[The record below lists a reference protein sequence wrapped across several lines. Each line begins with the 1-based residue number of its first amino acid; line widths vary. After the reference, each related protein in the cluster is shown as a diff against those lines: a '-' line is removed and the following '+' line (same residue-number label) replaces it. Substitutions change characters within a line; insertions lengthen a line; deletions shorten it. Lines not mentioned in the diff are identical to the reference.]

1 MACSRFV
8 HITYRSSTE
17 NTNRMMKLIIR
28 NANCF
33 SLQKQL
39 NSFLVKK
46 KSIFKLLK
54 KYFFIFFWKYL
65 VQIKKIF
72 WESQELWYKEE
83 LFMLSLLFL
92 TVCFSSCNIFFH
104 TFQINYL
111 TFPFLIRKH
120 FLPQFQYFCNYLVVI
135 SIFAKCFVG
144 HIYIFILIV
153 FLL

>member
-1 MACSRFV
+1 MSISPTGLQQKIQTAWWNW
-8 HITYRSSTE
+8 SSEMLTV
-17 NTNRMMKLIIR
+17 
-28 NANCF
+28 F

-39 NSFLVKK
+39 NSFLVRK

-54 KYFFIFFWKYL
+54 KYFYIFCWKDL
-65 VQIKKIF
+65 VQIRKIF
-72 WESQELWYKEE
+72 WESQELWYKEK

-92 TVCFSSCNIFFH
+92 TECFSSSNTFFH

-120 FLPQFQYFCNYLVVI
+120 FLPQFQYFCNYPVMFLVVI

>member
-1 MACSRFV
+1 MLTV
-8 HITYRSSTE
+8 
-17 NTNRMMKLIIR
+17 L
-28 NANCF
+28 

-54 KYFFIFFWKYL
+54 KYFYIFCWKDL
-65 VQIKKIF
+65 VQIIKIF
-72 WESQELWYKEE
+72 WESQELWYKEK

-92 TVCFSSCNIFFH
+92 TVFNCFFH

-111 TFPFLIRKH
+111 TFPFLIHKH
-120 FLPQFQYFCNYLVVI
+120 FLPQFQYFCNYPVMFLVVI

-144 HIYIFILIV
+144 HIYTFILIV

>member
-1 MACSRFV
+1 
-8 HITYRSSTE
+8 
-17 NTNRMMKLIIR
+17 
-28 NANCF
+28 
-33 SLQKQL
+33 
-39 NSFLVKK
+39 
-46 KSIFKLLK
+46 
-54 KYFFIFFWKYL
+54 
-65 VQIKKIF
+65 
-72 WESQELWYKEE
+72 
-83 LFMLSLLFL
+83 MLSLLFL